1 MPFSTRPSKRAKR
14 FTRNAKLSV
23 KRSRAGRV
31 GGRIRV
37 PRAMG
42 TFPAMRK
49 CTLHYSQVI
58 VVPVTAGFGTYY
70 MSANG
75 IFDPDLGSVLGHQP
89 MYFDQLMTIYEHY
102 HVRSSR
108 IAVTYAEPTVA
119 PGDFGRMCIYQDGD
133 TTPNAANIDT
143 LIERNGTVHKSF
155 FTTDFSGPLRTSFNV
170 KDVFSAPDT
179 KDLTGFVGSN
189 PTEQWNYCIGLSFK
203 AGTTGN
209 IRLNVELEYDVLFDE
224 LASINPS

>member
-1 MPFSTRPSKRAKR
+1 MPFSTRPSKRARR

-37 PRAMG
+37 PRSMG
-42 TFPAMRK
+42 TFPAQRM

-58 VVPVTAGFGTYY
+58 VVPITSGFGTYY

-75 IFDPDLGSVLGHQP
+75 IFNPDLGSVLGHQP

-102 HVRSSR
+102 HVKSSR
-108 IAVTYAEPTVA
+108 IAVTYAEPTIA
-119 PGDFGRMCIYQDGD
+119 PGDFGRLCIAQDGD
-133 TTPNAANIDT
+133 TSPNATDIDT

-155 FTTDFSGPLRTSFNV
+155 FTTDWSGPLKTGFSRAA
-170 KDVFSAPDT
+170 VFSADNT

-189 PTEQWNYCIGLSFK
+189 PSEQWNYCIGLSFK

-209 IRLNVELEYDVLFDE
+209 IRLNVEMEYDAIFDE
-224 LASINPS
+224 LASISPS